1 MLTAPRDP
9 DGRWWCHHCFRVP
22 FGEVAGTEH
31 TSDKCL
37 LGGGL
42 EEEKWVYT
50 REPGR
55 GLSVVPDTRL

>member
-9 DGRWWCHHCFRVP
+9 DGRWWCPHCCRVP
-22 FGEVAGTEH
+22 FGEVVGTEH

-42 EEEKWVYT
+42 EEEKCLHQRAWKG
-50 REPGR
+50 PFCGA
-55 GLSVVPDTRL
+55 